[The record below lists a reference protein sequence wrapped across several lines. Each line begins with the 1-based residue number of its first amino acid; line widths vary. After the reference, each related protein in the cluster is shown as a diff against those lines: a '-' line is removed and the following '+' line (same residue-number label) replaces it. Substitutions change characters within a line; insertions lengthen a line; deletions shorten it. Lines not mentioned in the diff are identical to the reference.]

1 MPQLRI
7 GCSGWTYKD
16 WKGPFY
22 PPKTPDARRLEHYST
37 VFDTAEINAS
47 FYRLPSEAMVE
58 GWARRAPAGFVFA
71 WKVSRFITH
80 NKKLNECEDPIDLVF
95 GRMAPLGDKL
105 GPALVQLPPS
115 LRRNDERLA
124 RFLDRLPPGR
134 VTVEFRDPSWYDPV
148 VYRRLA
154 ERDVSLCISDH
165 HSAPSPWEVT
175 ASWVYV
181 RGHGP
186 GGRYF
191 GRYPDEELARWA
203 GHIDRWRAEGRDVYA
218 YFDNDI
224 KSAAPFDAQALMAAL
239 SVRPYEAA
247 APLRP
252 ARRNAAPAITVSQT
266 GGTSL

>member
-1 MPQLRI
+1 MTQLRI

-16 WKGPFY
+16 WKGSFY
-22 PPKTPDARRLEHYST
+22 PDRTPDARRLEYYASR
-37 VFDTAEINAS
+37 FDTAEINAS

-58 GWARRAPAGFVFA
+58 GWARRAPDGFVFA

-80 NKKLNECEDPIDLVF
+80 NKKLKDCEDPIDLVF

-105 GPALVQLPPS
+105 GPALIQLPPM

-124 RFLDRLPPGR
+124 AFLDRLPPGR
-134 VTVEFRDPSWYDPV
+134 RTVEFRHPSWYDPA
-148 VYRRLA
+148 VYRLLA
-154 ERDVSLCISDH
+154 RRDVALCISDH

-191 GRYPDEELARWA
+191 GRYPQDELARWA
-203 GHIDRWRAEGRDVYA
+203 ERIAAWQAKGLDVYA
-218 YFDNDI
+218 YFDNDV
-224 KSAAPFDAQALMAAL
+224 KSAAPFDAEALIALTAA
-239 SVRPYEAA
+239 RPYGQARAA
-247 APLRP
+247 
-252 ARRNAAPAITVSQT
+252 
-266 GGTSL
+266 